1 MTSPPRATK
10 TKSRVTL
17 LLIAAVFGLPFVLA
31 WVFVIGP
38 LDWRQVGTV
47 NYGVLVEPPL
57 LMESHGVMDDTG
69 AAPPRDSV
77 GGDWF
82 LVVLSNSAC
91 KEQCTHWLQIA
102 ERIQIAVGRDMSRVT
117 LALLGPDDDAL
128 TLPLKENRQSW
139 RLPLDGG
146 LTAALAQATGEA
158 PPEAR
163 LLIVDY
169 RGRIVLAYPPTED
182 GRGVL
187 DDLKRL
193 LRATAR

>member
-1 MTSPPRATK
+1 MTSPPRSAK

-31 WVFVIGP
+31 WVFAVGP

-57 LMESHGVMDDTG
+57 LLGSHGVMDDTG
-69 AAPPRDSV
+69 SVPPRDSA
-77 GGDWF
+77 GGTWF
-82 LVVLSNSAC
+82 LVVLSSSAC
-91 KEQCTHWLQIA
+91 SEQCTHWLQIA
-102 ERIQIAVGRDMSRVT
+102 ERIQLAVGRDMSRVT
-117 LALLGPDDDAL
+117 LALLGPDNDAL
-128 TLPLKENRQSW
+128 TLPVKENRQNW
-139 RLPLDGG
+139 RLPLDGK
-146 LTAALAQATGEA
+146 LTSALAHATGDA
-158 PPEAR
+158 PPDAR

-169 RGRIVLAYPPTED
+169 RGRIVLAYPTTED